1 MDDLRALY
9 ESLGMRNAQSYIQSG
24 NVVFETGRKDLRKL
38 SAGLN
43 DAIEQRYGFR
53 ADAVLR
59 TLAEMKELLAA
70 NPFAAR
76 PVDPARNVVIFL
88 AGQLSPVCYVNVSH
102 VRFFGF
108 GPLNGGV
115 RQSFHFS
122 GFKRLSAQAG
132 KIFFIFLGNAPALR
146 AYGKQEPGTRSPEPA
161 PRIPKPRPN
170 APGKPTPRCRTPEQA
185 GMWRTSYA
193 CCVTP
198 VKASNLR

>member
-1 MDDLRALY
+1 MAIIVSLLRGINVGGAHKVKMDDLRALY

-43 DAIEQRYGFR
+43 DAIEQRYGFH

-88 AGQLSPVCYVNVSH
+88 AGQLSPVCYVNGTPMSV
-102 VRFFGF
+102 
-108 GPLNGGV
+108 
-115 RQSFHFS
+115 FS
-122 GFKRLSAQAG
+122 GLGHLTGVSDKVS
-132 KIFFIFLGNAPALR
+132 IFGSTGYLV
-146 AYGKQEPGTRSPEPA
+146 
-161 PRIPKPRPN
+161 
-170 APGKPTPRCRTPEQA
+170 APGRGRGRRSGSK
-185 GMWRTSYA
+185 WH
-193 CCVTP
+193 
-198 VKASNLR
+198 

>member
-1 MDDLRALY
+1 MAVIVSLLRGINVGGAHKVKMDDLRALY

-43 DAIEQRYGFR
+43 DAIEQRYGFH

-88 AGQLSPVCYVNVSH
+88 AGQLSPEEGAAMRSLCAAPEELHSDGRH
-102 VRFFGF
+102 
-108 GPLNGGV
+108 LHC
-115 RQSFHFS
+115 HFPDGMGRS
-122 GFKRLSAQAG
+122 KLPMTIEKQLKKL
-132 KIFFIFLGNAPALR
+132 KIV
-146 AYGKQEPGTRSPEPA
+146 GTGRNWNTVLKLIEIA
-161 PRIPKPRPN
+161 ETLK
-170 APGKPTPRCRTPEQA
+170 T
-185 GMWRTSYA
+185 
-193 CCVTP
+193 
-198 VKASNLR
+198 